1 LANTYIGVKVKN
13 NHIDEISKIISEDPD
28 DSVDPLTEAGMWNK
42 LKGLGS
48 KVMGR
53 GEQTTAAAISNGGQE
68 DRTAK
73 SKGPDDIRNLSPAR
87 RQ

>member
-1 LANTYIGVKVKN
+1 MS
-13 NHIDEISKIISEDPD
+13 NHIDKISKIISEDPD
-28 DSVDPLTEAGMWNK
+28 NSVDPLTEAGMWDK
-42 LKGLGS
+42 LKGLGR

-53 GEQTTAAAISNGGQE
+53 GEQTTAAANSNGGQE

-73 SKGPDDIRNLSPAR
+73 PKGPDDIRNLSPAW